1 MSYDQIQWLPLTA
14 GLAILGLIV
23 SFFVWRRRGA
33 AAGLRGVAW
42 SLLPVAA
49 YLIGAIELLWRFG
62 SAIAS
67 FASSFVFSPRVWAGI
82 IVATTAKARNSV
94 PTAMVPKLTPR
105 RRSPPFMPFAASLY
119 LAASDGLDRVRD
131 GPEEPACAALLLFM
145 TLEPVNWMTLSRH
158 KAQAA
163 EIYCGRAE
171 RFR

>member
-33 AAGLRGVAW
+33 GAGLRGVAW

-82 IVATTAKARNSV
+82 IVALVSV
-94 PTAMVPKLTPR
+94 LLFVVSGRLRSRAR
-105 RRSPPFMPFAASLY
+105 RRS
-119 LAASDGLDRVRD
+119 G
-131 GPEEPACAALLLFM
+131 G
-145 TLEPVNWMTLSRH
+145 
-158 KAQAA
+158 QAA
-163 EIYCGRAE
+163 PKAAGARTGATATAGKPGKAVAAPKRQPAVVDDDVLGDAAE
-171 RFR
+171 VLRRHGIR

>member
-1 MSYDQIQWLPLTA
+1 MTYSQIEWLPITA

-23 SFFVWRRRGA
+23 SFFLWRRRGA

-82 IVATTAKARNSV
+82 IVLIVSLVLFVIAGRLRGRA
-94 PTAMVPKLTPR
+94 R
-105 RRSPPFMPFAASLY
+105 RRS
-119 LAASDGLDRVRD
+119 G
-131 GPEEPACAALLLFM
+131 G
-145 TLEPVNWMTLSRH
+145 
-158 KAQAA
+158 QAA
-163 EIYCGRAE
+163 PKAAGAGTGTATAAGKPGKAVTAPKRQPAVVDDDVLGDAAE
-171 RFR
+171 VLRRHGIR

>member
-1 MSYDQIQWLPLTA
+1 MTYSQIEWLPITA

-23 SFFVWRRRGA
+23 SFFLWRRRGA

-82 IVATTAKARNSV
+82 IVALVSVLLFVVSGRLRAR
-94 PTAMVPKLTPR
+94 AR
-105 RRSPPFMPFAASLY
+105 RRS
-119 LAASDGLDRVRD
+119 G
-131 GPEEPACAALLLFM
+131 G
-145 TLEPVNWMTLSRH
+145 
-158 KAQAA
+158 QAA
-163 EIYCGRAE
+163 PKAAGAGTGATAAAGKPGKAISAPKRQPAVVDDDVLGDAAE
-171 RFR
+171 VLRRHGIR

>member
-1 MSYDQIQWLPLTA
+1 MTYSQIEWLPITA

-23 SFFVWRRRGA
+23 SFFLWGRRRGA

-82 IVATTAKARNSV
+82 IVALVSV
-94 PTAMVPKLTPR
+94 LLFVVSGRLRSRAR
-105 RRSPPFMPFAASLY
+105 RRS
-119 LAASDGLDRVRD
+119 G
-131 GPEEPACAALLLFM
+131 G
-145 TLEPVNWMTLSRH
+145 
-158 KAQAA
+158 QAA
-163 EIYCGRAE
+163 PKAAGAGTGTGATAAGKPGKAVAAPKRQPAVVDDDVLGDAAE
-171 RFR
+171 VLRRHGIR

>member
-14 GLAILGLIV
+14 GLTLIGLIV

-49 YLIGAIELLWRFG
+49 YLIGAIQLLWRFG

-82 IVATTAKARNSV
+82 IVVIVSVLLFVVSGRLRAR
-94 PTAMVPKLTPR
+94 AR
-105 RRSPPFMPFAASLY
+105 RRS
-119 LAASDGLDRVRD
+119 G
-131 GPEEPACAALLLFM
+131 G
-145 TLEPVNWMTLSRH
+145 
-158 KAQAA
+158 QAA
-163 EIYCGRAE
+163 PKAAGAGTGATATAGKPGKAVTAPKRQPAVVDDDVLGDAAE
-171 RFR
+171 VLRRHGIR

>member
-14 GLAILGLIV
+14 GLTLIGLIV

-82 IVATTAKARNSV
+82 IVVIVSV
-94 PTAMVPKLTPR
+94 LLFVISGRLRSRAR
-105 RRSPPFMPFAASLY
+105 RRS
-119 LAASDGLDRVRD
+119 G
-131 GPEEPACAALLLFM
+131 G
-145 TLEPVNWMTLSRH
+145 
-158 KAQAA
+158 QAA
-163 EIYCGRAE
+163 PKAAGAGTGATTTAGKPGKAVSAPKRQPAVVDDDVLGDAAE
-171 RFR
+171 VLRRHGIR

>member
-1 MSYDQIQWLPLTA
+1 MTYSQIEWLPITA

-23 SFFVWRRRGA
+23 SFFLWRRRGA

-82 IVATTAKARNSV
+82 IVALVSV
-94 PTAMVPKLTPR
+94 LLFVVSGRLRSRAR
-105 RRSPPFMPFAASLY
+105 RRSGGPAAPK
-119 LAASDGLDRVRD
+119 AAGAGTGATAAAAGKPGKAVAAPKRQ
-131 GPEEPACAALLLFM
+131 PAVVDDDVLGD
-145 TLEPVNWMTLSRH
+145 
-158 KAQAA
+158 AA
-163 EIYCGRAE
+163 EVLRRHGIR
-171 RFR
+171 

>member
-1 MSYDQIQWLPLTA
+1 MTYSQIEWLPITA

-23 SFFVWRRRGA
+23 SFFLWRRRGA

-82 IVATTAKARNSV
+82 IVAIVSV
-94 PTAMVPKLTPR
+94 LLFMVSGRLRSRAR
-105 RRSPPFMPFAASLY
+105 RRS
-119 LAASDGLDRVRD
+119 G
-131 GPEEPACAALLLFM
+131 G
-145 TLEPVNWMTLSRH
+145 
-158 KAQAA
+158 QAA
-163 EIYCGRAE
+163 PKAAGAGTGAAAAAAAKPGKAISTGKRQPAVVDDDVLGDAAE
-171 RFR
+171 VLRRHGIR

>member
-49 YLIGAIELLWRFG
+49 YLIGAIQLLWRFG

-82 IVATTAKARNSV
+82 IVLIVSLVLFVIAGRLRGRA
-94 PTAMVPKLTPR
+94 R
-105 RRSPPFMPFAASLY
+105 RRS
-119 LAASDGLDRVRD
+119 G
-131 GPEEPACAALLLFM
+131 G
-145 TLEPVNWMTLSRH
+145 
-158 KAQAA
+158 QAA
-163 EIYCGRAE
+163 PKAAGAGTGTATAAGKPGKAVTAPKRQPAVVDDDVLGDAAE
-171 RFR
+171 VLRRHGIR

>member
-1 MSYDQIQWLPLTA
+1 MTYDQIQWLPLTA

-49 YLIGAIELLWRFG
+49 YLIGAIQLLWRFG

-82 IVATTAKARNSV
+82 IVVIVSVLLFVISGRLRAR
-94 PTAMVPKLTPR
+94 AR
-105 RRSPPFMPFAASLY
+105 RRS
-119 LAASDGLDRVRD
+119 G
-131 GPEEPACAALLLFM
+131 G
-145 TLEPVNWMTLSRH
+145 
-158 KAQAA
+158 QAA
-163 EIYCGRAE
+163 PKAAAAGTGAAAPAGKPGKAISAPKRQPAAVDDDVLGDAAE
-171 RFR
+171 VLRRHGIR

>member
-1 MSYDQIQWLPLTA
+1 MTYSQIEWLPITA

-23 SFFVWRRRGA
+23 SFFLWRRRGA

-82 IVATTAKARNSV
+82 IVALVSV
-94 PTAMVPKLTPR
+94 LLFVVSGRLRSRAR
-105 RRSPPFMPFAASLY
+105 RRS
-119 LAASDGLDRVRD
+119 G
-131 GPEEPACAALLLFM
+131 G
-145 TLEPVNWMTLSRH
+145 
-158 KAQAA
+158 QAA
-163 EIYCGRAE
+163 AKAAGAGTGAGATAAAKPGKAVSAPKRQPAVVDDDVLGDAAE
-171 RFR
+171 VLRRHGIR

>member
-82 IVATTAKARNSV
+82 IVLIVSLVLFVIAGRLRGRARRRSGGQAAPKAAGAGTGTATTAGKPGKAV
-94 PTAMVPKLTPR
+94 TAPKR
-105 RRSPPFMPFAASLY
+105 Q
-119 LAASDGLDRVRD
+119 
-131 GPEEPACAALLLFM
+131 PAVVDDDVLGD
-145 TLEPVNWMTLSRH
+145 
-158 KAQAA
+158 AA
-163 EIYCGRAE
+163 EVLRRHGIR
-171 RFR
+171 

>member
-1 MSYDQIQWLPLTA
+1 MTYSQIEWLPITA

-23 SFFVWRRRGA
+23 SFFLWRRRGA

-82 IVATTAKARNSV
+82 IVALVSV
-94 PTAMVPKLTPR
+94 LLFVVSGRLRSRAR
-105 RRSPPFMPFAASLY
+105 RRS
-119 LAASDGLDRVRD
+119 G
-131 GPEEPACAALLLFM
+131 G
-145 TLEPVNWMTLSRH
+145 
-158 KAQAA
+158 QAA
-163 EIYCGRAE
+163 PKAAGAGTGATATAAGKPGKAISTGKRQPAVVDDDVLGDAAE
-171 RFR
+171 VLRRHGIR

>member
-1 MSYDQIQWLPLTA
+1 MTYSQIEWLPITA

-23 SFFVWRRRGA
+23 SFFLWRRRGA

-82 IVATTAKARNSV
+82 IVALVSV
-94 PTAMVPKLTPR
+94 LLFVVSGRLRSRAR
-105 RRSPPFMPFAASLY
+105 RRS
-119 LAASDGLDRVRD
+119 G
-131 GPEEPACAALLLFM
+131 G
-145 TLEPVNWMTLSRH
+145 
-158 KAQAA
+158 QAA
-163 EIYCGRAE
+163 APKAAGAGTAAGVTAAAKPGKAISAPKRQPAAVDDDVLGDAAE
-171 RFR
+171 VLRRHGIR

>member
-1 MSYDQIQWLPLTA
+1 MTYSQIEWLPITA

-23 SFFVWRRRGA
+23 SFFLWRRRGA

-82 IVATTAKARNSV
+82 IVVIVSVLLFVISGRLRAR
-94 PTAMVPKLTPR
+94 AR
-105 RRSPPFMPFAASLY
+105 RRSGGTAAT
-119 LAASDGLDRVRD
+119 AGKPGKAVTAPKRQ
-131 GPEEPACAALLLFM
+131 PAVVDDDVLGD
-145 TLEPVNWMTLSRH
+145 
-158 KAQAA
+158 AA
-163 EIYCGRAE
+163 EVLRRHGIR
-171 RFR
+171 

>member
-1 MSYDQIQWLPLTA
+1 VSYDQIQWLPLTA

-82 IVATTAKARNSV
+82 IVLIVSVLLFVVSGRLRAR
-94 PTAMVPKLTPR
+94 AR
-105 RRSPPFMPFAASLY
+105 RRS
-119 LAASDGLDRVRD
+119 G
-131 GPEEPACAALLLFM
+131 G
-145 TLEPVNWMTLSRH
+145 
-158 KAQAA
+158 QAA
-163 EIYCGRAE
+163 PKAAGAGTGATAAAGKPGKAVTAPKRQPAVVDDDVLGDAAE
-171 RFR
+171 VLRRHGIR

>member
-1 MSYDQIQWLPLTA
+1 MTYGQIEWLPLTA
-14 GLAILGLIV
+14 GLALFGLIV

-82 IVATTAKARNSV
+82 IVALVSV
-94 PTAMVPKLTPR
+94 LLFVVSGRLRGRAR
-105 RRSPPFMPFAASLY
+105 RRS
-119 LAASDGLDRVRD
+119 G
-131 GPEEPACAALLLFM
+131 G
-145 TLEPVNWMTLSRH
+145 
-158 KAQAA
+158 QAA
-163 EIYCGRAE
+163 PKAAGAGTGNGVPAGKPGKAVAAPKRQPAVVDDDVLGDAAE
-171 RFR
+171 VLRRHGIR